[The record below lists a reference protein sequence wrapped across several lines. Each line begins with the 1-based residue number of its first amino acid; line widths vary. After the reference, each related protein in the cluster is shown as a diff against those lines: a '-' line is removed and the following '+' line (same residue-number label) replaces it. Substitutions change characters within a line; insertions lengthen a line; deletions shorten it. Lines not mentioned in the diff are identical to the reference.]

1 MQKFTAVSM
10 IVLGILS
17 IVLPLLAAQGHM
29 DYLTL
34 GNPDLPASS
43 ALLKEH
49 GGHGNVTWTGLV
61 VAIAGLLTFLSG
73 TLKAALAFPNS

>member
-43 ALLKEH
+43 TLLREH
-49 GGHGNVTWTGLV
+49 GGHGNVTWAGLV

-73 TLKAALAFPNS
+73 TLKAALTFPNS

>member
-10 IVLGILS
+10 IVFGILA
-17 IVLPLLAAQGHM
+17 IVLPLLAAQGHI

-43 ALLKEH
+43 ALLRDH
-49 GGHGNVTWTGLV
+49 GGHGNVTWAGLAV
-61 VAIAGLLTFLSG
+61 TIAGLLAFLSG
-73 TLKAALAFPNS
+73 TFKALLAFPNS